1 MRDIMRM
8 IATTIIWG
16 AFISVVG
23 VTLSMSTGPVSRMNG
38 GEIVGMV
45 AVLMI
50 GVVSMTYAIWH
61 NGFQRGQFD
70 TDREYERRSKPKRTT
85 SGYQNRVSRL
95 IDSLDDDDIYELEA
109 LLLDRERDSRG
120 DHVQQNR

>member
-1 MRDIMRM
+1 
-8 IATTIIWG
+8 
-16 AFISVVG
+16 
-23 VTLSMSTGPVSRMNG
+23 MNG

-45 AVLMI
+45 AVLMV

-70 TDREYERRSKPKRTT
+70 NDREYERRSKLKRTT

-109 LLLDRERDSRG
+109 LLLDRERESRG
-120 DHVQQNR
+120 DHSQQVR